1 MKPWGGIFEHYHYK
15 ASERLL
21 VDDDGS
27 VYYNKTP
34 DGVLH
39 LWCDPARLRGH
50 LQRLW
55 QVTHGEAVENLW
67 GLENTGRNQ

>member
-1 MKPWGGIFEHYHYK
+1 MKPWDGIFEHYHYK

-27 VYYNKTP
+27 VYYKTP

-39 LWCDPARLRGH
+39 LWCAADRLRRH
-50 LQRLW
+50 LHRLW
-55 QVTHGEAVENLW
+55 NVTHGEAVENASYIAA
-67 GLENTGRNQ
+67 TGRNW

>member
-1 MKPWGGIFEHYHYK
+1 MKPWDGIFEHYHYK

-21 VDDDGS
+21 VDVDGS
-27 VYYNKTP
+27 VYYKTP
-34 DGVLH
+34 DGVLY

>member
-1 MKPWGGIFEHYHYK
+1 MKPWDGIFEHYHYK

-21 VDDDGS
+21 VDVDGS
-27 VYYNKTP
+27 VYYKTP
-34 DGVLH
+34 DGTLH

>member
-1 MKPWGGIFEHYHYK
+1 MKPWDGIFEHYRYK

-27 VYYNKTP
+27 VYYKTP

-50 LQRLW
+50 LQRL
-55 QVTHGEAVENLW
+55 
-67 GLENTGRNQ
+67 